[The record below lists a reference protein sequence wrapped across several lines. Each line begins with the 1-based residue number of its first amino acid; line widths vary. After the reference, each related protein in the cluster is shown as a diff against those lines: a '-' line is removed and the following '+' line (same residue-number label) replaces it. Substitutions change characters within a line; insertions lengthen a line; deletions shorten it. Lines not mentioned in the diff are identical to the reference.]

1 MADALQNYID
11 GTFVDAADGTGFD
24 VFNPATGEVI
34 ATAPDSKQADVDA
47 AVNAARRTFDDGP
60 WWPRTTE
67 RERGGILLRA
77 ADIVRR
83 EHERLA
89 QLESLDSGKPIGE
102 AREDIAEVAFMFE
115 YYGGWAT
122 KIYGDIPPVGPDAM
136 SLVVKEPVGV
146 AAAITPWNYP
156 MMMAVQKVAPA
167 IAAGCTLI
175 LKPAEQTPLTA
186 LEIPKILEEAGLPA
200 GVLNVLTGFGETCGA
215 PLVAHPNVDK
225 VGFTGSKDV
234 GKMIMRSGADTLKRV
249 TLELG
254 GKSPNIVFADAEFDA
269 AIQGSANGIFWNQ
282 GEICS
287 AGSRVFVERSIYDDA
302 LNALV
307 GHAQAVTLGD
317 GKDEATTMG
326 PLVSKE
332 QQERVLSYIEI
343 GQGEAKMAVQGD
355 APSDPKLANG
365 YFVPPTIFADV
376 DNDARIAREEI
387 FGPVMS
393 VIPFTS
399 PDEVIELSND
409 NEYGLAAAVW
419 TRDIKK
425 ATQHGEGAPR
435 RHRVDQRLAAGADR
449 DAVGRLQAVGDRPR
463 AGPGRPGR
471 LPGVQA
477 HLREPGRVAAIMLR
491 ASRGASNPPPM
502 MPSVAMTMT
511 LMAARRL
518 KLWAIHP
525 SSGGLQMNPV

>member
-1 MADALQNYID
+1 MADALQNYVD
-11 GTFVDAADGTGFD
+11 GKWVDAQEGKRFD
-24 VFNPATGEVI
+24 VFDPSTGEVI
-34 ATAPDSKQADVDA
+34 ATAPDSQPADVERAIDS
-47 AVNAARRTFDDGP
+47 ARRTFDEGT

-67 RERGGILLRA
+67 RERGRILLNA

-83 EHERLA
+83 DLEKLA
-89 QLESLDSGKPIGE
+89 AMESLDAGKPIGE

-122 KIYGDIPPVGPDAM
+122 KVYGEIPPVGPDAM
-136 SLVVKEPVGV
+136 SLVVKEPMGV

-167 IAAGCTLI
+167 IAAGCTVI

-186 LEIPKILEEAGLPA
+186 LEIPKIMEEAGLPA
-200 GVLNVLTGFGETCGA
+200 GVLHVITGFGETAGA
-215 PLVAHPNVDK
+215 PLVSSPKVDK
-225 VGFTGSKDV
+225 VGFTGSKEI
-234 GKMIMRSGADTLKRV
+234 GKLIMRNGADTLKRV

-269 AIQGSANGIFWNQ
+269 AIEGSANGIFWNQ

-287 AGSRVFVERSIYDDA
+287 AGSRVFIERPIYDDA

-307 GHAQAVTLGD
+307 DHANSVKMGAPGAD
-317 GKDEATTMG
+317 GTTMG

-332 QQERVLSYIEI
+332 QQQRVERYIEI
-343 GQGEAKMAVQGD
+343 GASEATMAVQGD
-355 APSDPKLANG
+355 RPDDPSLANG
-365 YFVPPTIFADV
+365 YYVPPTIFADV
-376 DNDARIAREEI
+376 DNNARIAREEI

-399 PDEVIELSND
+399 AEEVLELSND

-425 ATQHGEGAPR
+425 GLNTARA
-435 RHRVDQRLAAGADR
+435 L
-449 DAVGRLQAVGDRPR
+449 R
-463 AGPGRPGR
+463 AGIVWINDTQPAPTEAPWGGYKQSGIGRELGSQGIEDY
-471 LPGVQA
+471 LEAKHIYVNLA
-477 HLREPGRVAAIMLR
+477 E
-491 ASRGASNPPPM
+491 
-502 MPSVAMTMT
+502 
-511 LMAARRL
+511 
-518 KLWAIHP
+518 
-525 SSGGLQMNPV
+525 